1 MKQLRKFIALT
12 AFLLVAVVTGVKAQG
27 DPLFPL
33 QGESFTYTATVTDP
47 GSDNPVR
54 WYVTTNAAGTIKAD
68 TTDVFY
74 FETAGYVEPDSALT
88 GTAVYSVDITW
99 KTTATPGAH
108 YYVFLE
114 VDDDVS
120 GCTNRMALDIQI
132 SADFNAVV
140 YDVTGSSTPGTI
152 YPNDPGEDI
161 EDETCPDDV
170 ENPIWDGSGHT
181 DIGYSEIVFRVEK
194 EFSVLGW
201 QFEYAITEA
210 DGDPFTIENV
220 RIVDEGST
228 ELYNGTLATQ
238 TVSGIGAA
246 VDYVLMYIQITNQQG
261 VELTIDVDLLS
272 AEDTNS
278 NTDSNGADDHAD
290 HVIQPMPEI
299 TGFGGS

>member
-1 MKQLRKFIALT
+1 MRKFIVLT
-12 AFLLVAVVTGVKAQG
+12 AFLLVAVVTGVMAQG
-27 DPLFPL
+27 TYLLPL
-33 QGESFTYTATVTDP
+33 QGETHTYEATVTDP
-47 GSDNPVR
+47 GSNNPVR
-54 WYVTTNAAGTIKAD
+54 WYVTTDAAGTIKAD
-68 TTDVFY
+68 TTTDFI

-120 GCTNRMALDIQI
+120 GCANRMALDVQI

-140 YDVTGSSTPGTI
+140 YDVTGSSTPGTV
-152 YPNDPGEDI
+152 YPTDPGEDI

-181 DIGYSEIVFRVEK
+181 DIGYSEIVYRVEK
-194 EFSVLGW
+194 EFSVLAW

-228 ELYNGTLATQ
+228 KLYNGTLATQ
-238 TVSGIGAA
+238 TISGIGAA

-272 AEDTNS
+272 AEDTATPTP
-278 NTDSNGADDHAD
+278 NTDSNPDDNHAD